1 MIPIAKPVMGE
12 AEADAARRVILG
24 GWITQ
29 GPEVAAF
36 ERDFAAYVSAPH
48 ACAVS
53 NCTTSCVTS
62 PDSPGAHHPRDHGV
76 WLSLAPD
83 NRISGGRG

>member
-1 MIPIAKPVMGE
+1 MSLQIRKVPIARPSLDE
-12 AEADAARRVILG
+12 AEAEAARRAILS

-36 ERDFAAYVSAPH
+36 EAEFAAYVGAPH

-53 NCTTSCVTS
+53 NCSTWRCT
-62 PDSPGAHHPRDHGV
+62 V
-76 WLSLAPD
+76 W
-83 NRISGGRG
+83 G